1 MGLLRVVLIH
11 AARGQRSAIETPA
24 TTEAAG
30 VGQQVAEKTITVAGA
45 GIAGLWQ
52 ALTLARAGHR
62 VRLMEAS
69 AEPFADG
76 SSRWAAAMIAPECE
90 AEGAPPVIRDL
101 GRRGLAL
108 WRAAYPAL
116 IENGTLVVAAVR
128 DRADLT
134 RFQRM
139 TENHQLLHATR
150 LAELEPDLASRF
162 DAALFFAGEAH
173 MDAGAA
179 LKDLLAEVREAG
191 VEVLLRS
198 PWTRDDGDILVD
210 CRGIAARDVLPDLR
224 GVRGER
230 IVVSAKD
237 VRLSR
242 PVRLLHPRQPIY
254 VVPQGDGRFVIGA
267 TVIERED
274 CGPVT
279 VRSALELLGS
289 AFALHP
295 GFAEAEIIDMGAGVR
310 PAFPDHVPRI
320 VVENGGNI
328 IRVNGMYRHGF
339 LLAPVVA
346 EAVAEFITNGT
357 RHALMHDAVTA

>member
-1 MGLLRVVLIH
+1 MWVRLFIESRRVEPK
-11 AARGQRSAIETPA
+11 R
-24 TTEAAG
+24 
-30 VGQQVAEKTITVAGA
+30 ITVAGA
-45 GIAGLWQ
+45 GITGLWQ

-62 VRLMEAS
+62 VRLLEAS
-69 AEPFADG
+69 AEPFAAS

-90 AEGAPPVIRDL
+90 AEAAPPVIRDM

-108 WRAAYPAL
+108 WREAYSGL
-116 IENGTLVVAAVR
+116 VENGTLVVAAVR
-128 DRADLT
+128 DRSELT
-134 RFQRM
+134 RFQRV

-150 LAELEPDLASRF
+150 VAELEPDIADRF
-162 DAALFFAGEAH
+162 DAALFYPGEAH
-173 MDAGAA
+173 MDAAAA
-179 LKDLLAEVREAG
+179 LKALLVQVKEAG
-191 VEVLLRS
+191 VEVHLQTTMSRE
-198 PWTRDDGDILVD
+198 DGDVLID
-210 CRGIAARDVLPDLR
+210 CRGMAACDVLKDLR

-230 IVVSAKD
+230 VIVLAKD
-237 VRLSR
+237 VKLSR

-274 CGPVT
+274 DGPVT

-310 PAFPDHVPRI
+310 PSFPDHVPRI
-320 VVENGGNI
+320 GIEDGGKT

-339 LLAPVVA
+339 LLAPVLA
-346 EAVAEFITNGT
+346 EAVVAFLATGEQ
-357 RHALMHDAVTA
+357 RALVSGGDAVV